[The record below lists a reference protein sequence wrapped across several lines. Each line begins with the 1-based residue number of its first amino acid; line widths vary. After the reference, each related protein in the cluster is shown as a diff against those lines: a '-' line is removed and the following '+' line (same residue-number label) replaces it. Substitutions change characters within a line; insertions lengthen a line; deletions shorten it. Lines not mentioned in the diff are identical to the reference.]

1 MARSSIAT
9 DVRGERADT
18 SLSSTY
24 VVIGSGGHA
33 MVLIAALKAARIT
46 PVACIDINPARWKTE
61 VLGIAVAGGDD
72 ALSSFG
78 TPDRVFLIN
87 GVGSAA
93 QPGARR
99 AVWDRFSQLGYRFAS
114 VRDPRAIISE
124 GVAIDDGAQIL
135 AGAVVQP
142 GTRIGSNAIINTGA
156 CVDHDCLIGPHAHI
170 APGAVLCGDVQIGDS
185 SHVGAGAI
193 VRQGVR
199 VGSSAIIAMG
209 AAVIRDVADR
219 CIVGGVPAGVLV
231 RGVKR

>member
-1 MARSSIAT
+1 MSG
-9 DVRGERADT
+9 D
-18 SLSSTY
+18 Y

-33 MVLIAALKAARIT
+33 RVLIAALKAAGIV
-46 PVACIDINPARWKTE
+46 PLACIDIDPARWKTQ

-72 ALSSFG
+72 ALPSLG
-78 TPDRVFLIN
+78 APDRVFLVN

-99 AVWDRFSQLGYRFAS
+99 AVWDKFSQLTYRFAS

-124 GVAIDDGAQIL
+124 GVLIDDGAQVL

-170 APGAVLCGDVQIGDS
+170 APGAVLCGDVEIGES

-199 VGSSAIIAMG
+199 IGAGAVIAMG
-209 AAVIRDVADR
+209 AVVIRDVSDR
-219 CIVGGVPAGVLV
+219 SIVGGIPARALRKTGATE
-231 RGVKR
+231 